1 MLIGTEVDLRS
12 DSPTNKQSTKCD
24 KQPITCD
31 KQPITFEQGWNLTR
45 ELGGVK
51 YLECSALTK
60 VYIYNILLKV
70 FEHIILVK
78 DLTIFH
84 NTERWI

>member
-51 YLECSALTK
+51 YLECSALTQ
-60 VYIYNILLKV
+60 VYIY
-70 FEHIILVK
+70 II
-78 DLTIFH
+78 FF
-84 NTERWI
+84 